1 MTRST
6 TSAHIKRR
14 TSAFCLLAATTLTA
28 FSAHAATVTLNNG
41 DQISG
46 TLKQLTDNTVIFES
60 SVFGEI
66 KIPFEQVSKLTTDD
80 DVRVKLS
87 DGTALKGKVA
97 VQDNGDVLIAEQPT
111 EAPRAVP
118 RQQVAAFNPPII
130 DESVKY
136 SGRLDLGGA
145 MNRGNSTDEKLNIN
159 GELVARDIK
168 NRYTLGWEFNEASSA
183 EVTTTSN
190 RRLLGKYDR
199 FLTEKDYIFFSLKGE
214 VDKMADLDLRTSIGT
229 GYGRQFIETP
239 QTKFSGEVGI
249 NYVKERYNTAPDESF
264 PTLSLG
270 MKYDRKLWDD
280 KLVFFEYLTVDA
292 SLEDASDTL
301 VRNRIGFRVPI
312 AKGLNLSTQ
321 FNLDYDN
328 QPVPGKKKSDRAFI
342 VSIGYGF

>member
-1 MTRST
+1 MKQCM
-6 TSAHIKRR
+6 TSARFKRR
-14 TSAFCLLAATTLTA
+14 TSTFCLIAATTLTA
-28 FSAHAATVTLNNG
+28 LSANAATVTLSNG

-46 TLKQLTDNTVIFES
+46 TLKQLTDNTVVFES
-60 SVFGEI
+60 PVFGEI
-66 KIPFEQVSKLTTDD
+66 KIPFAQVSKLTTDD
-80 DVRVKLS
+80 DVRVQLS

-97 VQDNGDVLIAEQPT
+97 MQDDGTVQIAEQPT
-111 EAPRAVP
+111 EAPRTVT

-130 DESVKY
+130 DESMKY
-136 SGRLDLGGA
+136 TGRFDLGGA
-145 MNRGNSTDEKLNIN
+145 MNRGNSTDEKLNVN

-168 NRYTLGWEFNEASSA
+168 NRYTLGWELNEASSA
-183 EVTTTSN
+183 QVTTTSN
-190 RRLLGKYDR
+190 RRLMGKYDR
-199 FLTEKDYIFFSLKGE
+199 FLNDKDYIFVSLKGE
-214 VDKMADLDLRTSIGT
+214 NDKMADLDLRTSIGT

-239 QTKFSGEVGI
+239 QTKFSSEVGL
-249 NYVKERYNTAPDESF
+249 NYVKERYYTAPDESF
-264 PTLSLG
+264 PTLSLA

-280 KLVFFEYLTVDA
+280 KLVFFEYLSIDA

-301 VRNRIGFRVPI
+301 VRNRVGFRVPI